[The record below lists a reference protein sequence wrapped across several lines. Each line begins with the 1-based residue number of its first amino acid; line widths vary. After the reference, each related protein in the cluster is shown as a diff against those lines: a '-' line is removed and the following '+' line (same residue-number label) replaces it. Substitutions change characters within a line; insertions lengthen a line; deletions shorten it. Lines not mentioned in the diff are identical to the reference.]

1 MSMTL
6 DSLLSECGINGENIN
21 FSLDDKPTVKKP
33 RICLN
38 MIVKNESKIIVRL
51 INSVLSIIDS
61 YCICD
66 TGSTDNTKELIEQT
80 MAAAGKPGEV
90 YVEPF
95 KNFGYNRS
103 HALKRADAWGDY
115 ALLLDAD
122 MKLVITE
129 RFKAEDL
136 VLDNYSIIQ
145 KNSDIS
151 YYNTRFIKL
160 RIGAKCTSPTHE
172 YYDMP
177 SGSQSGR
184 LDTVYIQDIGDGGA
198 KSDKFERDIRLLTEA
213 LVEEPNNERYHFY
226 LAQSYKDCGKHEEAI
241 KYYKKRVELGGWHEE
256 VFYSPLTIGHIYSS
270 LGDKEKAIY
279 YWLEA
284 YGFHPKR
291 AESIYEIVKHYRYV
305 GKQRLAYEFYEIGRK
320 IPYPKDDVL
329 FIKHDVYNFLFDYEF
344 SILAFYLKMPVDH
357 KKYLNLIFSGYMKDN
372 VFDNYKFYH
381 LKLVDLSGVGVIDF
395 TETATKNV
403 GGRDDNFVSSSPSLL
418 KMGGGYL
425 MNVRYVNYKI
435 YPDGSYKFMHDDGKI
450 TTLQKTVILDKDFKA
465 LQTTWIDKVQNPNLR
480 YQGVEDVKIFMDNG
494 KLVYLGTVEHPDT
507 HNVTVGYGDYDND
520 MLKPTACAS
529 PTGNGCEKNWV
540 FCSGPEKTQ
549 VVYSWSPLTFG
560 RLDGDKYITER
571 QDTDVP
577 AFFKDVRG
585 SSNGFTFGDEIW
597 FLCHIVHYASPRHYY
612 HIIIVLDKM
621 TLKFKR
627 HSILFKFNGRPIEYS
642 LGLIVEDDRIV
653 MSYSQNDATASIIT
667 VPMAVVKETL
677 F

>member
-1 MSMTL
+1 MSMSL
-6 DSLLSECGINGENIN
+6 DSLLSECGLNGDDIN
-21 FSLDDKPTVKKP
+21 FSLADKPTKP
-33 RICLN
+33 RLCLN

-51 INSVLSIIDS
+51 IQSVLSIIDS

-66 TGSTDNTKELIEQT
+66 TGSTDNTKELIELT

-90 YVEPF
+90 YNEPF

-122 MKLVITE
+122 MKLVITDK
-129 RFKAEDL
+129 FKVEDL

-145 KNSDIS
+145 KSGDIS

-177 SGSQSGR
+177 SGAKSGQ

-226 LAQSYKDCGKHEEAI
+226 LAQSYKDCGRHEEAI
-241 KYYKKRVELGGWHEE
+241 KYYKKRVDLGGWHEE
-256 VFYSPLTIGHIYSS
+256 VFYSLLTIGHLYNT
-270 LGDKEKAIY
+270 LGDKEKAIC

-291 AESIYEIVKHYRYV
+291 AESIYEIVKHYRYI
-305 GKQRLAYEFYEIGRK
+305 GKHRLAYEFYKIGSA

-344 SILAFYLKMPVDH
+344 SILAYYLKMPVDH
-357 KKYLNLIFSGYMKDN
+357 KNYLKLIFSGHMKDN
-372 VFDNYKFYH
+372 VFENYKFYQ
-381 LKLVDLSGVGVIDF
+381 LRLADLPGVTVTDF
-395 TETATKNV
+395 TETATKNI
-403 GGRDDNFVSSSPSLL
+403 GGRDDTFVSSSPSLL

-435 YPDGSYKFMHDDGKI
+435 HPDGSYKFMHDDGKI
-450 TTLQKTVILDKDFKA
+450 TTLQKTVILDKDFKP

-480 YQGVEDVKIFMDNG
+480 YQGVEDVKIFMDEG

-507 HNVTVGYGDYDND
+507 HNVTVGYGVYDND
-520 MLKPTACAS
+520 MLKPTACTS
-529 PTGNGCEKNWV
+529 PLGNGCEKNWV

-549 VVYSWSPLTFG
+549 IVYSWSPLTFG
-560 RLDGDKYITER
+560 RLEGDKYITER
-571 QDTDVP
+571 QDKDVP

-612 HIIIVLDKM
+612 HIIIVLDKT

-627 HSILFKFNGRPIEYS
+627 HSIMFKFNGKPIEYS
-642 LGLIVEDDRIV
+642 LGLIVEEDRII
-653 MSYSQNDATASIIT
+653 MSYSQNDSTASIIT
-667 VPMAVVKETL
+667 VPMSLVNEKL